1 MAVLSN
7 KPDPLKP
14 ANTFRPEIPRG
25 AAGVLHRSL
34 ALNADDRP
42 ASATLMREMLR
53 DHDKYGYLA
62 DPVTVLTANSF
73 THDPAQNTKL
83 MRSDTKAEIGGVTDV
98 KTELMPR
105 FVSQET
111 SVRPAVPTGGVSS
124 RGRGRRG
131 VLIGA
136 ALTAILIACGTVAGI
151 YMYDPAFFG
160 DNSRDPGV
168 TVDVQNHA
176 LGPVAENA
184 NSAGMN
190 VEAAT
195 SANVGNPEIAKP
207 NSMAKTDPAKTS
219 KQTTRNDPSVPAD
232 PDVSVSGGNIYVGN
246 VKVGPDG
253 ITPNVWVDRNGKR
266 HSMPSPPDAVPFPGI
281 TKEQFDQ
288 MTPEQRQKLMEARR
302 QLQMLERQRLNVP
315 KPANAPKRP

>member
-1 MAVLSN
+1 VTAQSHAKAQRDLEKREREILAVGSRLLSN
-7 KPDPLKP
+7 FNHQTPPKFNGEGGPETADLWLQSVERIFGAIHCPEGEKVVL
-14 ANTFRPEIPRG
+14 ATYQLLGGSEYWWRNTRIIMENGHEELNWENFKRRFLAKYFPET
-25 AAGVLHRSL
+25 A
-34 ALNADDRP
+34 
-42 ASATLMREMLR
+42 RERYGEEFLR
-53 DHDKYGYLA
+53 LR
-62 DPVTVLTANSF
+62 
-73 THDPAQNTKL
+73 Q
-83 MRSDTKAEIGGVTDV
+83 
-98 KTELMPR
+98 
-105 FVSQET
+105 
-111 SVRPAVPTGGVSS
+111 
-124 RGRGRRG
+124 
-131 VLIGA
+131 
-136 ALTAILIACGTVAGI
+136 
-151 YMYDPAFFG
+151 
-160 DNSRDPGV
+160 
-168 TVDVQNHA
+168 
-176 LGPVAENA
+176 
-184 NSAGMN
+184 AGMN

-219 KQTTRNDPSVPAD
+219 KQTTRHDPSVPAD

-281 TKEQFDQ
+281 TKEQFDH